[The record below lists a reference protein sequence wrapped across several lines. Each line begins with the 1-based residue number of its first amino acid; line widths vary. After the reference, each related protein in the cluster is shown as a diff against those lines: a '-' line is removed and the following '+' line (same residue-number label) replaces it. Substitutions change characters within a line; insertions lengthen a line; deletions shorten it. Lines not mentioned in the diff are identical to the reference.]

1 MATVSKLLEKKGKE
15 LIAVSPDAVIRDAI
29 TKMAEKSAG
38 TALVMDGNKLVG
50 IFSER
55 DFIRKIYLK
64 DQCGKGVMVK
74 EIMSTSLTTVIP
86 DTPLEDCMNLM
97 TDKRIRHLPV
107 LDGDQVV
114 GIVSIG
120 DIVKYMVNE
129 KDFLIKNLESYISG
143 PGM

>member
-1 MATVSKLLEKKGKE
+1 MATVSKLLEKKDKE
-15 LIAVSPDAVIRDAI
+15 LIFVSPDVVIRDAI
-29 TKMAEKSAG
+29 AKMAEKSAG
-38 TALVMDGNKLVG
+38 TALVMDGNKLIG

-64 DQCGKGVMVK
+64 DQCGKGVQVK
-74 EIMSTSLTTVIP
+74 EIMSKSLTTVTP
-86 DTPLEDCMNLM
+86 DTPLEDCMNFM

-107 LDGDQVV
+107 LNGDQVV

-129 KDFLIKNLESYISG
+129 KDSLIKNLESYISG

>member
-1 MATVSKLLEKKGKE
+1 MANVSKLLEKKGKE
-15 LIAVSPDAVIRDAI
+15 LISVSPDTGVRDAI
-29 TKMAEKSAG
+29 AKMAEKSAG
-38 TALVMDGNKLVG
+38 TALVMDGNKLIG

-64 DQCGKGVMVK
+64 DKCGKNTKVS
-74 EIMSTSLTTVIP
+74 EIMSTSLTTV
-86 DTPLEDCMNLM
+86 TAGTALENCMEIM
-97 TDKRIRHLPV
+97 TEKHIRHLPV
-107 LDGDQVV
+107 LEGDRVV

-129 KDFLIKNLESYISG
+129 KDFVIKNLQSYIAG

>member
-15 LIAVSPDAVIRDAI
+15 LISVSPGTGVRDAI
-29 TKMAEKSAG
+29 AKMAEKSAG

-55 DFIRKIYLK
+55 DFIRKVYLK
-64 DQCGKGVMVK
+64 DKCGNSVK
-74 EIMSTSLTTVIP
+74 VSEIMSTALTTVTA
-86 DTPLEDCMNLM
+86 DTTLESCMNLM

-107 LDGDQVV
+107 LDGDRVV

-129 KDFLIKNLESYISG
+129 KDFLIKNLQSYISG

>member
-15 LIAVSPDAVIRDAI
+15 LISVSPDAVVRDAI
-29 TKMAEKSAG
+29 AKMAEKSAG

-64 DQCGKGVMVK
+64 DQCGKGVQVK
-74 EIMSTSLTTVIP
+74 EIMSKSLTTITP

-129 KDFLIKNLESYISG
+129 KDSLIKNLESYISG

>member
-1 MATVSKLLEKKGKE
+1 MATVSKLLDKKGKE
-15 LIAVSPDAVIRDAI
+15 IISVCPGTGVRDAI
-29 TKMAEKSAG
+29 AKMEEKSAG
-38 TALVMDGNKLVG
+38 TALVMDGNKLIG

-64 DQCGKGVMVK
+64 DQCGKGVQVK
-74 EIMSTSLTTVIP
+74 EIMSKSLTTITP
-86 DTPLEDCMNLM
+86 NTPLEDCMNLM

-129 KDFLIKNLESYISG
+129 KDSLIKNLESYISG